1 MESAKT
7 RRRLKIAASWFATQD
22 QSTASLIQLSS
33 LGVCQG
39 LVAVGATWKS
49 VYNMRLKMDTHAS
62 FANFVS
68 TNN

>member
-7 RRRLKIAASWFATQD
+7 QRRLKIAASWFVTQD
-22 QSTASLIQLSS
+22 QSTASLIQPPS

-39 LVAVGATWKS
+39 LVVVGVTLKS
-49 VYNMRLKMDTHAS
+49 VCNMRLKMDTHAS